1 MIKRLSTLL
10 LVFLLLAPVTL
21 ARVISYAPYTDQAAV
36 RGYHDR
42 TSRYFVLL
50 EGAAAEIS
58 SGFVHRGRAV
68 LYDATGAEEPRVI
81 YPLDGT
87 TAPLQFAALYQA
99 GGSAQPVILI
109 GTHELP
115 PGSGSPPPPNVYQV
129 PATKIS
135 MDGGRT
141 WQRIAELDGKSVH
154 VDTDADFGGPW
165 TRGLAVPVRIG
176 SSAFPF
182 VVSYHGGVWGIR
194 ANGTAQQL
202 AKAEGSSTNI
212 ANALVAQNRQG
223 TKFVVRSHNLK
234 LIDLSGAEVVL
245 GPADPHANYS
255 GWITPDD
262 SVYLIRHRPEGR
274 FLYLYR
280 NGQSELVGGP
290 MEIAEPGT
298 GFPMFWVN
306 TLSFFAVPT
315 HDFAGAWMI
324 RRDPG
329 KPTSLHR
336 HKPGQAIEAMWSDIS
351 GPEVEALHAGS
362 SNERLLI
369 QVHRDRPAE
378 VPFIDPAL
386 AVWKV
391 GEPAPRGYD
400 ELYLNEGF
408 TKGFVHLDVET
419 IASGAPFVFDSGF
432 IRGGGVPENVSP
444 PVAGGGDVIQE
455 WGVVRA
461 SLKQRL
467 VLPGVARLPG
477 AFNSYWLT
485 DVVVYNPLDEK
496 QFVDVQF
503 VSLGDE
509 IQLAAAD
516 IVRLDLAPRELRVVP
531 DALKALFDIEN
542 GGGALYFSPQHA
554 INVTG
559 RTYSRASAGAGTFGF
574 GMQAIDFF
582 NAAGPRF
589 PLSFAGA
596 FPGPNFR
603 TNMILTDTSGRG
615 TEARLQAYGVSGTMG
630 VSDASFAAPT
640 NGVMQVN
647 GVSGLLGLFSHES
660 GGLVVQATRG
670 SAIPAVVAIDNR
682 TNDPTYFPP
691 DLPASIV
698 RTIPVIG
705 HVDGAHG
712 SRFRSDIYLLNLGS
726 TARSVTLEVKRWD
739 SNDFPRQMRFTLLP
753 NEARVIPD
761 VLMRLF
767 NMEGLARLRYW
778 SDGGQGD
785 TSGIRVTSRTYNIR
799 EDGGT
804 FGSLIPPLNNFQS
817 ASAGEQLEI
826 IGIVGGTGFRTNV
839 GLVDLSPAPN
849 GRTSNVRLHLIDEK
863 GKLMDSFT
871 IALPSAAGMQINDI
885 FTARGLTAPAAARII
900 IQVLDATNLV
910 GAYATLTDNITNDST
925 FLGAQLAANPD

>member
-1 MIKRLSTLL
+1 MINRFSSLL
-10 LVFLLLAPVTL
+10 LVFLSIAPVTF

-58 SGFVHRGRAV
+58 NNFVHRGRAV

-81 YPLDGT
+81 YPVDGSA
-87 TAPLQFAALYQA
+87 APLMFAALYQETP
-99 GGSAQPVILI
+99 SSQPVILI
-109 GTHELP
+109 GAHELP
-115 PGSGSPPPPNVYQV
+115 QGSGSPPPPNVYQV
-129 PATKIS
+129 PVTKIS
-135 MDGGRT
+135 TDGGRT
-141 WQRIAELDGKSVH
+141 WRRIAELDGKPVH

-182 VVSYHGGVWGIR
+182 VVSYHGGVWAIR
-194 ANGTAQQL
+194 SNGTAQQL
-202 AKAEGSSTNI
+202 AKAEGSQTSM
-212 ANALVAQNRQG
+212 ANGLVAQNRQG
-223 TKFVVRSHNLK
+223 TKFVVRTGNKLT
-234 LIDLSGAEVVL
+234 LIDLKGGETAL
-245 GPADPHANYS
+245 GDADQYANYS
-255 GWITPDD
+255 GWITSDD
-262 SVYLIRHRPEGR
+262 SVYLIRHRGEGR

-280 NGQSELVGGP
+280 QGVELIGGP
-290 MEIAEPGT
+290 MNVSEPGPGYPT
-298 GFPMFWVN
+298 SWSN

-315 HDFAGAWMI
+315 YDFAGAWMI
-324 RRDPG
+324 LRDPG

-336 HKPGQAIEAMWSDIS
+336 HLPGRMIEAMWSDIS

-386 AVWKV
+386 AVWKI
-391 GEPAPRGYD
+391 GESAPRGYD
-400 ELYLNEGF
+400 ELYLNEGV

-419 IASGAPFVFDSGF
+419 VASGAPFVFDSGF
-432 IRGGGVPENVSP
+432 VRNVPDIVISP
-444 PVAGGGDVIQE
+444 PISGGGGDVIQE

-477 AFNSYWLT
+477 AFSSYWLT
-485 DVVVYNPLDEK
+485 DVVVYNPLDET

-509 IQLAAAD
+509 IQLAAANL
-516 IVRLDLAPRELRVVP
+516 VRLTLEPRELRVVP
-531 DALKALFDIEN
+531 DALKSLFDIDN

-589 PLSFAGA
+589 PLSFSGA

-630 VSDASFAAPT
+630 ASDVSFAAPT
-640 NGVMQVN
+640 NGVMQLN
-647 GVSGLLGLFSHES
+647 GVSGMLGLFSHES
-660 GGLVVQATRG
+660 GGLVVQPTRG
-670 SAIPAVVAIDNR
+670 TAIPAVVAIDNR

-691 DLPASIV
+691 DLPASVI

-705 HVDGAHG
+705 HLDGAHG

-739 SNDFPRQMRFTLLP
+739 TNDSPRQMRFTLLP

-761 VLMRLF
+761 ALMRLF
-767 NMEGLARLRYW
+767 NMQGLARLRYW
-778 SDGGQGD
+778 SDGVPGD
-785 TSGIRVTSRTYNIR
+785 TSGVRVTSRTYNIR

-826 IGIVGGTGFRTNV
+826 IGVVGGAGFRTNV
-839 GLVDLSPAPN
+839 GLVDLTPAPN
-849 GRTSNVRLHLIDEK
+849 GRTSNVRLHLIDQK

-871 IALPSAAGMQINDI
+871 VALPAAGGMQINDI
-885 FTARGLTAPAAARII
+885 FAARGLTAPPAARIV
-900 IQVLDATNLV
+900 IQVLDTIGLV

-925 FLGAQLAANPD
+925 FLGAQLSANPD